1 MQKIFPG
8 IYSSADVYN
17 LNFLNVKILIFLHF
31 YMFHLLHNYTRVDCF
46 LISPYKAEGTFFRGH
61 QEDSSFFSEKGKG

>member
-31 YMFHLLHNYTRVDCF
+31 YV
-46 LISPYKAEGTFFRGH
+46 
-61 QEDSSFFSEKGKG
+61 SFIT